1 MGVGNILRRSA
12 FNFPEKTALI
22 FEDRRISYD
31 ALNRRVNR
39 AAHGLLQRGL
49 QKGDRMAVLLHNG
62 PEFIELYF
70 ACAKSGAVFVPVNN
84 LLTARELV
92 QILSYIRP
100 RFLFSRGDKARTAQ

>member
-12 FNFPEKTALI
+12 FNFPDKTALI

-49 QKGDRMAVLLHNG
+49 QKGDRNG
-62 PEFIELYF
+62 RV
-70 ACAKSGAVFVPVNN
+70 AAQRSGVH
-84 LLTARELV
+84 
-92 QILSYIRP
+92 
-100 RFLFSRGDKARTAQ
+100 